1 MENAKNFIN
10 KFGLPR
16 IIITLFFL
24 FLVVAA
30 GGFRMNL
37 PQLLSDCVRRWGMFG
52 ILALAMVPAVQCG
65 IGLNFGISMV
75 LSEDFSAV
83 SVSLNSV
90 WLDSGRW

>member
-37 PQLLSDCVRRWGMFG
+37 PQLLSDCVRRWG
-52 ILALAMVPAVQCG
+52 
-65 IGLNFGISMV
+65 
-75 LSEDFSAV
+75 
-83 SVSLNSV
+83 
-90 WLDSGRW
+90 